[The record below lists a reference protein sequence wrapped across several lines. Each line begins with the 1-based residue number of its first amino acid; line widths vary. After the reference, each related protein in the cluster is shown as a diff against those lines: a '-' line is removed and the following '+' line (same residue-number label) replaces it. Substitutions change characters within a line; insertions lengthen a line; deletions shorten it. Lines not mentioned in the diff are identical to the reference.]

1 MKKFT
6 FKTKILR
13 HGEMDAHYICFP
25 YSVKEIFKTGGRI
38 PVKAKFDGEPY
49 SGSLAPMGK
58 ELGHILIL
66 VKAIRNKIG
75 KKEGD
80 SVRVEITEDKSE
92 RTVEIPPD
100 FKKALSKN
108 KSVKDTFDKM
118 PYTHKKEYTG
128 YILEAK
134 KPETRERRIQKTI
147 GMIEKYRMQK
157 ESKNRIE
164 KK

>member
-1 MKKFT
+1 MKKIT

-25 YSVKEIFKTGGRI
+25 YNVKEIFKTGGRI

-49 SGSLAPMGK
+49 TGSLAPMGK

-80 SVRVEITEDKSE
+80 SVSVEITEDKSE

-100 FKKALSKN
+100 FIKALAKN
-108 KSVKDTFDKM
+108 KSVKETFDKM
-118 PYTHKKEYTG
+118 SYNHKKEYVQA
-128 YILEAK
+128 IAEAK
-134 KPETRERRIQKTI
+134 KPETRERRIQKAVE
-147 GMIEKYRMQK
+147 MINKYRMQK
-157 ESKNRIE
+157 ESKKI
-164 KK
+164 K

>member
-13 HGEMDAHYICFP
+13 HGDMDAHYICFP
-25 YSVKEIFKTGGRI
+25 HDVKEVFGTGGRV
-38 PVKAKFDGEPY
+38 PVNAKFDGEPY
-49 SGSLAPMGK
+49 TGSLAPMGK

-80 SVRVEITEDKSE
+80 TVNVEITEDKSE
-92 RTVEIPPD
+92 RTVDIPPD
-100 FKKALSKN
+100 FKTALSKN

-118 PYTHKKEYTG
+118 PYSHKKEYVVS
-128 YILEAK
+128 ILEAK
-134 KPETRERRIQKTI
+134 KPETRERRIKKAI
-147 GMIEKYRMQK
+147 EMIDKHMIQNK
-157 ESKNRIE
+157 SK
-164 KK
+164 KDK